1 MELSLIR
8 KDFRDLKGYI
18 VADNDVNNW
27 DKIIVLYKIY
37 LFFNH
42 LQMLYYLMDYI
53 RKDNISFIEQF
64 KTVYLFFFLLCNL
77 RNSYMYFILNV
88 HKIDKKL
95 GDSFYQNTNMY
106 FM

>member
-1 MELSLIR
+1 MDLTLIQN
-8 KDFRDLKGYI
+8 DFRALKGYI

-27 DKIIVLYKIY
+27 DKIIILYNIY

-42 LQMLYYLMDYI
+42 VQMIYYLMDYI
-53 RKDNISFIEQF
+53 QNDKLSFGEQF

-88 HKIDKKL
+88 SNIDKNL
-95 GDSFYQNTNMY
+95 GDSFYNNTSQY